1 MASATI
7 GNLNVKLGIDT
18 AQFSTGVKAAQSSL
32 AGLTS
37 SLKTFAAGAVG
48 ALSLGA
54 VASTLKNAAN
64 RMDELGKAAQKM
76 GIPVEELSKLEY
88 AARLADVGLGELQGS
103 VARLS
108 KGLAEMQQSGKGG
121 VAEALQALNIA
132 AVDAQGKLRP
142 TGDIMAD
149 LAAKFAVMQDG
160 AGKTAIA
167 MALFGKSGADL
178 IPLLNGG
185 REAIQG
191 AGDELE
197 RFGGV
202 VSEQA
207 AVAAEQFNDNLT
219 RLQTAGEGATQQIAQ
234 ALLPAAVD
242 LTEAFLA
249 FLNTGTPV
257 VDMVES
263 LKDWFAEL
271 APFIEATRKE
281 IEMLTDAYK
290 TLRGLFGNGDAALPK
305 LQSDF
310 DALWGGG
317 KQTPADGKGSLPSA
331 RRTQEAPVMPS
342 IGGSGGRSSTGKS
355 KITPINGYDIR
366 GAGLEVDELTE
377 SLYQAEEA
385 SYDLAG
391 ALSNTIGD
399 AVAGLASGTMSLT
412 DAFSNFADSLLADL
426 ADISSALL
434 KSGLMKLLGG
444 LGTSFGGAMGLGGFG
459 GFYAQGG
466 TLGAGKWGIAGENGP
481 EIVQGP
487 AGITPVSNLM
497 GGGTTINVINQGGGQ
512 VEQRKR
518 RGSDGREIID
528 IIVGVARQEQ
538 ARGAKRLLGGG
549 FGLSPQLTQR

>member
-1 MASATI
+1 MAGSATI

-18 AQFSTGVKAAQSSL
+18 AQFSTGVEKAKGSL

-37 SLKTFAAGAVG
+37 SLKAFAAGAVG
-48 ALSLGA
+48 ALSLGT
-54 VASTLKNAAN
+54 VASSLKNAAN
-64 RMDELGKAAQKM
+64 RMDDLGKAAQKM

-108 KGLAEMQQSGKGG
+108 KGLAEMQQSGKGS

-185 REAIQG
+185 REAIAG
-191 AGDELE
+191 AGEELE

-207 AVAAEQFNDNLT
+207 AVAAEEFNDNLT
-219 RLQTAGEGATQQIAQ
+219 RLQVASESATQQIAQ
-234 ALLPAAVD
+234 ALLPAAID
-242 LTEAFLA
+242 LTEAFLD

-263 LKDWFAEL
+263 LRDWFAEL
-271 APFIEATRKE
+271 TPFIESTRKE
-281 IEMLTDAYK
+281 IELLTGVYQQFM
-290 TLRGLFGNGDAALPK
+290 GLIGKADQALPK

-331 RRTQEAPVMPS
+331 RRTQEAPVMPTL
-342 IGGSGGRSSTGKS
+342 GGSAKKEKTL
-355 KITPINGYDIR
+355 TGYDREDWKVSAETFASEIDV
-366 GAGLEVDELTE
+366 AQDAVTGLADTVTE
-377 SLYQAEEA
+377 SL
-385 SYDLAG
+385 G
-391 ALSNTIGD
+391 AALT
-399 AVAGLASGTMSLT
+399 GLANGTMSLK
-412 DAFSNFADSLLADL
+412 DAFLDMSQSLMSELASL
-426 ADISSALL
+426 TSMLL
-434 KSGLMKLLGG
+434 KSGLMQILGVAGGG
-444 LGTSFGGAMGLGGFG
+444 LFPQTGLGGFG
-459 GFYAQGG
+459 GFYAEGG
-466 TLGAGKWGIAGENGP
+466 TLGAGQWGIAGENGM
-481 EIVQGP
+481 EVVRGP
-487 AGITPVSNLM
+487 ASISPISA
-497 GGGTTINVINQGGGQ
+497 GGSTEVNVYNQGGGEVQ
-512 VEQRKR
+512 QRR
-518 RGSDGREIID
+518 RSDGSGREIVD
-528 IIVGVARQEQ
+528 IFIGAARRDQ
-538 ARGAKRLLGGG
+538 AKSSKSLLGAGYG
-549 FGLSPQLTQR
+549 ISPAVVQR